1 MTTYENAPATIMLA
15 TRCAICSRPLV
26 DAKSV
31 DAGMGPECRK
41 RYGYN
46 EVVDEEARA
55 AANRIVH
62 ALALRRS
69 DGSSIEGDW
78 DALVAATA
86 LAGLGFRKLADVVAK
101 RAATVRIV
109 EDTGVCVNGYPVD
122 HPMSGSV
129 VLRVWAPYSE
139 TANDGWR
146 QLRAPWDKEHKCRV
160 VPLAKKRELFALL
173 VRYFPDACAFGPKG
187 AFRIGVGEKPVSAHA
202 DAA

>member
-1 MTTYENAPATIMLA
+1 MKTMSGYENAPATIMLA
-15 TRCAICSRPLV
+15 TNCAICSRPLV
-26 DAKSV
+26 DSKSV

-41 RYGYN
+41 RHGYN
-46 EVVDEEARA
+46 EVHDEDARA

-122 HPMSGSV
+122 HPQSGSA
-129 VLRVWAPYSE
+129 VLRVWSPYNE
-139 TANDGWR
+139 LANDAWR

-160 VPLAKKRELFALL
+160 VPAAKKRELFSLL
-173 VRYFPDACAFGPKG
+173 VRFFADACAFGPKG
-187 AFRIGVGEKPVSAHA
+187 AFRVEAGATP
-202 DAA
+202 AA